1 MGAIARFAISR
12 IMRDNVFGRLLEG
25 KRGWV
30 GKKEEERMRDQSSRS
45 WFASINLCAK
55 RRLPLTTTT
64 TTTITTTPPT
74 PFLPHLLHPHPPP
87 PSPTPP
93 PGRRV
98 GSSA

>member
-1 MGAIARFAISR
+1 MGAMARFAISR

-25 KRGWV
+25 KRRWGRERT
-30 GKKEEERMRDQSSRS
+30 KEQSSRS
-45 WFASINLCAK
+45 WFASINLCAE

-64 TTTITTTPPT
+64 ITTITTTPPT
-74 PFLPHLLHPHPPP
+74 TFPPHLLLLHPPP
-87 PSPTPP
+87 PPP